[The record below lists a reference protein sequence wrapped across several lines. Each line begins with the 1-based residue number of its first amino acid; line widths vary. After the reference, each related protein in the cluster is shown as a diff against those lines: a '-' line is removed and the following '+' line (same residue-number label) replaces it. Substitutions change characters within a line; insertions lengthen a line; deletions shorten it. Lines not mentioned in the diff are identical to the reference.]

1 MGRSKVFAWP
11 GLEGRAAM
19 RVDLHIHTQPRS
31 SCSFITPVD
40 LIREAGRLGLDAV
53 CLTEHQNRWNAQA
66 IEELAGETRIRI
78 FQGNEITTNQGD
90 ILVFGYPEEVKGVV
104 AIQDLRRAVS
114 GAGGLMIAAHP
125 FRGFL
130 LFGITQ
136 LQMKVEQACQRS
148 VFQYVDGVEVLN
160 CKVTDPENEM
170 ARQVA
175 ERLGLLGV
183 AGSDAHR
190 IDEIGRCVTIF
201 QKEIRNEKELLAEL
215 RAGRFRTELRN

>member
-1 MGRSKVFAWP
+1 
-11 GLEGRAAM
+11 M

-31 SCSFITPVD
+31 SCSSITPVD